1 MEKPTLKSAKTKLW
15 KTFSEYVRRSE
26 NGICFTCGKKDDYRN
41 VDAGHYVPR
50 SAGLSL
56 YFDPRNVHVQCVGCN
71 RFRHGNLQAYAI
83 ALRDKYGPNILE
95 ELDAKR
101 REIKKYSVP
110 EYQALI
116 EEYKEKLKDLV
127 T

>member
-1 MEKPTLKSAKTKLW
+1 MRKQTLKGAKNKLW

-56 YFDPRNVHVQCVGCN
+56 YFDPRNVHVQCVACN

-83 ALRDKYGPNILE
+83 ALRNKYGPDILE
-95 ELDAKR
+95 ELDAER
-101 REIKKYSVP
+101 RKIKKYSIA
-110 EYQALI
+110 EYQQLTEHYKKLI
-116 EEYKEKLKDLV
+116 DTL
-127 T
+127 

>member
-1 MEKPTLKSAKTKLW
+1 MKKQTLKSAKAKLW
-15 KTFSEYVRRSE
+15 KTFSEYVRKSE
-26 NGICFTCGKKDDYRN
+26 KGICFTCGKQDDYRN

-56 YFDPRNVHVQCVGCN
+56 YFDIRNVHVQCVACN

-101 REIKKYSVP
+101 RQIKKYTVT

-116 EEYKEKLKDLV
+116 KEYEDKIKSV
-127 T
+127 